1 MENED
6 NKKSKMIFHKMNME
20 MLVKL
25 LLDLIMKLLIQA
37 LTQFLEKEILVII
50 LIILAIIFVQK
61 ILPQKIQY
69 LKLLNLKKKIITSKT
84 ILAMYFMIQILME
97 VYFQKHKNQLIM
109 MIDFL

>member
-50 LIILAIIFVQK
+50 LIIILAIIFVQK
-61 ILPQKIQY
+61 ILPKKIQY

-84 ILAMYFMIQILME
+84 IIAMYFMIQILME
-97 VYFQKHKNQLIM
+97 
-109 MIDFL
+109 DFFFRNTRINL